1 MRDKEST
8 KKIWRSTIVS
18 KRRETPRKML
28 LRSRSNKRLSNR
40 SKRSSSGD
48 WSMPS
53 LRVIR
58 SRLNTRRGSSKSSR
72 RLSRLSKKRRR

>member
-1 MRDKEST
+1 MRDKAST
-8 KKIWRSTIVS
+8 RKIWRSTIVS
-18 KRRETPRKML
+18 KRKGTPRKML
-28 LRSRSNKRLSNR
+28 LRSKSNRRLSSR

-58 SRLNTRRGSSKSSR
+58 SRLSTRRGSSKSSR
-72 RLSRLSKKRRR
+72 RLSRLSTKRKR